1 MNVVSLNAELPM
13 PTLATLAELKD
24 MWARFNRA
32 TNPTEFGYSYEELK
46 GLDDITVTLLPEK
59 KGTLLKHNEY
69 QVESRVRQ

>member
-1 MNVVSLNAELPM
+1 
-13 PTLATLAELKD
+13 

-32 TNPTEFGYSYEELK
+32 TNPTDFGYSYEELK